1 MADVKI
7 DGQTYTDV
15 DMMNLEDTDGNEV
28 KFYTDENLRLD
39 YSTQLDNK
47 PKINGV
53 ELDGDKTLE
62 ALGIPTG
69 GGSGGNVAEWS
80 DEQTFVLE
88 EDVQMFRINF
98 NKEYTEVIALL
109 IPYKAKTATA
119 GGVSFFFAENSKE
132 IVAEI
137 YCSEQGKNVVE
148 SGEGMIWSFPH
159 YHIQQYGKGYKLER
173 VQQNSVSP
181 DSVYFS
187 KSTHPYKNPEEVYS
201 NKTGKITSLRFQ
213 TWVSGASFGAG
224 TTVKY
229 IAR

>member
-1 MADVKI
+1 MIEIPDI
-7 DGQTYTDV
+7 PESDGTKDYT
-15 DMMNLEDTDGNEV
+15 
-28 KFYTDENLRLD
+28 K
-39 YSTQLDNK
+39 LDNK

-62 ALGIPTG
+62 ELGIPTG

-88 EDVQMFRINF
+88 EDAQMFRINF
-98 NKEYTEVIALL
+98 DKEYTEVIALL

-119 GGVSFFFAENSKE
+119 GGVSFFYAENGKE

-137 YCSEQGKNVVE
+137 LCSESGKNAVE
-148 SGEGMIWSFPH
+148 SGEGMIWCFPR

-173 VQQNSVSP
+173 VQQNFVNP

-187 KSTHPYKNPEEVYS
+187 QASYPYKNPEEVYS
-201 NKTGKITSLRFQ
+201 NKTVKITSLRFE
-213 TWVSGASFGAG
+213 TWNSGASFGAG

-229 IAR
+229 IVR